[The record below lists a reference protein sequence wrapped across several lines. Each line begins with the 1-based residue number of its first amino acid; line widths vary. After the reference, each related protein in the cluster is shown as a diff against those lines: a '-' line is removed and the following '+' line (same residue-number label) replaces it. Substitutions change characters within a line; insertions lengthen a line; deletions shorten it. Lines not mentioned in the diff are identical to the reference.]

1 MDSTTPPP
9 QNPVNPVSNPASSG
23 VPQAGTP
30 VATGTATS
38 GVATTAVNDKSYNV
52 PQVVLDKYPALVELI
67 KKTESMTDEE
77 REYWFQILPI
87 MTEEQVNRLKG
98 ILEEEATQLAKL
110 DDQYQ
115 DQLSKLN
122 QKHLDEWSDF
132 QRKKERVAVQEAEAQ
147 TEAQETAK
155 EEDILKQLEDPSAGT
170 PGTPGGVA

>member
-1 MDSTTPPP
+1 MDPTTPPTP
-9 QNPVNPVSNPASSG
+9 PAQNPAPANPPAN
-23 VPQAGTP
+23 AGATTSASTG
-30 VATGTATS
+30 ATGT
-38 GVATTAVNDKSYNV
+38 DFKI

-132 QRKKERVAVQEAEAQ
+132 QRKQERVAVQQAEAQ
-147 TEAQETAK
+147 TEAQEMAK
-155 EEDILKQLEDPSAGT
+155 EEDILKQLEDPTHGSAGT
-170 PGTPGGVA
+170 PGTPGASA